1 MTYEYDFKAA
11 AANKACARDMRG
23 TLFSSQ
29 PATPE
34 EPIGRLFP
42 WVLGYEQDA
51 RQDPDQLLRA
61 SELGLVHRILWQL
74 VNTILYKRDIKINP
88 PEDQDAQAVSYKTA
102 KIRRQIKKLD
112 TLYQVKTL
120 MKQGWIDTV
129 VMGSAFNELGIPY
142 NPEDKAAS
150 LQEVIE
156 SNIPWPKIDGW
167 KAPAFAEYRDAT
179 SFTIWPPGIA
189 PIGPRWISGRVLKGV
204 VYDSSERNMQ
214 YWQSFHN
221 FIVPVQIPSARVM
234 HIKDQVSRYVD
245 GESYLAGAMPS
256 IVQQEFSRK
265 VMMLAIHRW
274 GAGVVGIKVGTLKNA
289 AGVPITAADPEG
301 KGRSRQAVANLWAD
315 DLLKNW
321 DNANAFKLLE
331 EHELIFPPNRIGS
344 DTTKPDEYF
353 KKEILQHL
361 IARDFIE
368 QNNGALSASSDP
380 LIDFFM
386 LVVNSWR
393 PIITK
398 PWELVFNTIL
408 ELNGFEGWTMEYV
421 METPDFRDSN
431 SKHTNS
437 LAALQAHAISLAR
450 FCEETNRPAPTAEE
464 RAQIVEEAKFIGKQS
479 TPAPQMPF
487 GQGEVADMPI
497 QQNAA
502 SASDAEDD
510 EEPAMELLKQKS
522 EIAIKE
528 LKYYGY
534 LPEATA

>member
-1 MTYEYDFKAA
+1 MGYEYDFKAA
-11 AANKACARDMRG
+11 AANKTHAREMRQVLYPG
-23 TLFSSQ
+23 Q
-29 PATPE
+29 AATPDQ
-34 EPIGRLFP
+34 PIGRLFP
-42 WVLGYEQDA
+42 FVMGFEPDA

-74 VNTILYKRDIKINP
+74 CNTILYKRTIKINP
-88 PEDQDAQAVSYKTA
+88 PEDVDPQSVADKSA
-102 KIRRQIKKLD
+102 KIKRQIKKLD

-120 MKQGWIDTV
+120 MKQSFIDIV
-129 VMGSAFNELGIPY
+129 VMGSSLNELGIPY
-142 NPEDKAAS
+142 DPQDKSAS
-150 LQEVIE
+150 LAEVIE
-156 SNIPWPKIDGW
+156 MGLPWPKIDGW
-167 KAPAFAEYRDAT
+167 KAPAFAEFRDAT

-189 PIGPRWISGRVLKGV
+189 PIGPRWISGRVLKGI
-204 VYDSSERNMQ
+204 VYDSSERNTQ
-214 YWQSFHN
+214 FWQSFSN
-221 FIVPVQIPSARVM
+221 FIVPVQIPTARVM
-234 HIKDQVSRYVD
+234 HVKDQVSRYVD
-245 GESYLAGAMPS
+245 GESYLAGVLPS
-256 IVQQEFSRK
+256 IVQQEFTRK
-265 VMMLAIHRW
+265 VMMLAVKRW

-301 KGRSRQAVANLWAD
+301 KGRNRQTVANLWAD

-331 EHELIFPPNRIGS
+331 EHELVFPPNRIGS

-368 QNNGALSASSDP
+368 QNNGAMSASSDP

-393 PIITK
+393 PIVTK
-398 PWELVFNTIL
+398 PWELLFNILL

-450 FCEETNRPAPTAEE
+450 FCEETNRPAPTEEE
-464 RAQIVEEAKFIGKQS
+464 RAQILEEAKFIGKVA
-479 TPAPQMPF
+479 TPQMPF
-487 GQGEVADMPI
+487 GQGEAEPVLP

-502 SASDAEDD
+502 ANDD
-510 EEPAMELLKQKS
+510 VDEPAMEILKMKS
-522 EIAIKE
+522 KIAIEE
-528 LKYYGY
+528 LKHYGY
-534 LPEATA
+534 SLEPDTSQ

>member
-1 MTYEYDFKAA
+1 MAYQYDFKAA
-11 AANKACARDMRG
+11 AANKAQARETRQMLYPGQSVAPD
-23 TLFSSQ
+23 
-29 PATPE
+29 
-34 EPIGRLFP
+34 EPVGRLFP
-42 WVLGYEQDA
+42 WVLGYENDA

-74 VNTILYKRDIKINP
+74 VNTILYKREIKINP
-88 PEDQDAQAVSYKTA
+88 PEDVDPKTVSDKAV
-102 KIRRQIKKLD
+102 KIQRQIKKLD

-129 VMGSAFNELGIPY
+129 ILGSAFKELGIPY
-142 NPEDKAAS
+142 IPDNKAAS
-150 LQEVIE
+150 LQEVIDA
-156 SNIPWPKIDGW
+156 NLPWPKIDGW

-189 PIGPRWISGRVLKGV
+189 PIGPRWISGRILKGV
-204 VYDSSERNMQ
+204 VYDSTLRNMQ

-221 FIVPVQIPSARVM
+221 FIVPVQIPTARVM
-234 HIKDQVSRYVD
+234 HVKDQVSRYVD
-245 GESYLAGAMPS
+245 GESYLAGVLPS
-256 IVQQEFSRK
+256 IVQQDFTRK
-265 VMMLAIHRW
+265 VMMLAVKRW

-301 KGRSRQAVANLWAD
+301 KGRSRQTVANLWAD
-315 DLLKNW
+315 NLLKTW
-321 DNANAFKLLE
+321 DSSNAFKLLE
-331 EHELIFPPNRIGS
+331 EHELVFPPNRIGS

-368 QNNGALSASSDP
+368 QNNGAMSASSDP

-393 PIITK
+393 PIVTK
-398 PWELVFNTIL
+398 PWEQMFNAVL
-408 ELNGFEGWTMEYV
+408 GLNGFEGWTMEYV

-431 SKHTNS
+431 SKHVNS

-450 FCEETNRPAPTAEE
+450 FCEETNRPAPTEEE
-464 RAQIVEEAKFIGKQS
+464 RAQILEEAKFIGKAA
-479 TPAPQMPF
+479 TPQMPF
-487 GQGEVADMPI
+487 GQGEAEPVPP

-502 SASDAEDD
+502 KDD
-510 EEPAMELLKQKS
+510 VEEPAMELLKMKS
-522 EIAIKE
+522 KIAIEE
-528 LKYYGY
+528 LKHYGY
-534 LPEATA
+534 SLEP